1 MSELPPPTEPRG
13 SRDPFAVLGVP
24 RGASVEELRAAYRT
38 RARRLHPDRHVRDDG
53 TVPAAV
59 HQAFCDLTAAYDR
72 AVNTAV
78 DTAASTAAGTT
89 PAPPVV
95 PPAPPARPGRRTA
108 GVVPGQRLPGGPGR
122 AGRTGEAR
130 HADPLL
136 ALLTTPQR
144 SRAAWSAEALE
155 AWALTLVP
163 AARSHLAD
171 ARRHA
176 VLAGAADLRRLTAA
190 TAHALLTL
198 TVSRSLK
205 GAGGRRLDAL
215 DRHLAAA
222 YDALE
227 HELPPAVVD
236 RLPARRTSVSRG
248 YRGWGAILAR

>member
-1 MSELPPPTEPRG
+1 MSELPPSTEPRG
-13 SRDPFAVLGVP
+13 SRDPFVVLGVP

-53 TVPAAV
+53 TVPASV

-72 AVNTAV
+72 AVGTAGTAV
-78 DTAASTAAGTT
+78 PAEPTAPAA
-89 PAPPVV
+89 PAV
-95 PPAPPARPGRRTA
+95 PPAQPGRRTGA
-108 GVVPGQRLPGGPGR
+108 FVPGQRRPAP
-122 AGRTGEAR
+122 AR
-130 HADPLL
+130 DADPLL

-144 SRAAWSAEALE
+144 SRLGWSAGALE
-155 AWALTLVP
+155 VWALTLVP
-163 AARSHLAD
+163 AARNHLAD

-198 TVSRSLK
+198 TVSESLK
-205 GAGGRRLDAL
+205 GLGGRRLDAL
-215 DRHLAAA
+215 DEHLAAA

-236 RLPARRTSVSRG
+236 RLPARRARVSRSH
-248 YRGWGAILAR
+248 RGWGAILPQ